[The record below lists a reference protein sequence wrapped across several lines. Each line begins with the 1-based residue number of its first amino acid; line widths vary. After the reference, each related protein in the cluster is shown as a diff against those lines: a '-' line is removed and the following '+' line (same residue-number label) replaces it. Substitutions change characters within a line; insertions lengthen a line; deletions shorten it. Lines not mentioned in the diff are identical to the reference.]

1 MWVGLHFPSNVDR
14 KVSFTKSITRL
25 YARDKRRD
33 CQFNIH
39 LLFLFSLFFMTE
51 AEDTEAEQSQ
61 QTDHPG
67 YVVNG

>member
-1 MWVGLHFPSNVDR
+1 MWVGLHFTSKVDR
-14 KVSFTKSITRL
+14 KMPCTKNITRL

-39 LLFLFSLFFMTE
+39 RHLFLFSSFFITE

-67 YVVNG
+67 